1 MTIEDD
7 IAFLE
12 RVPALAILG
21 RDALRILAIGTE
33 NRYVH
38 EGVTLFAEGEQAD
51 GAYVVQEG
59 SFDLVSRDN
68 GTADASV
75 GPGTL
80 IGEVALISETRRPV
94 SAVAR
99 EPSSV
104 VRIPRQLFLKMLES
118 DPDAARAHA
127 RRARGT
133 RQSDGRRIRPRARRA
148 GGRTAAQVN
157 RRGRGRAAASGAE
170 NPGARIR
177 RGDRSRTRQQGL
189 AQRRARERPR
199 GSRSSPMCGMSSP
212 ITTSC

>member
-7 IAFLE
+7 IAFLQ

-38 EGVTLFAEGEQAD
+38 EGVTLFGEGEQAD

-59 SFDLVSRDN
+59 SFDLVKRDN
-68 GTADASV
+68 GAATVV
-75 GPGTL
+75 GPGAL

-104 VRIPRQLFLKMLES
+104 VRIPRQLFLKVLES
-118 DPDAARAHA
+118 DPDAALRMRDALAA
-127 RRARGT
+127 RVN
-133 RQSDGRRIRPRARRA
+133 Q
-148 GGRTAAQVN
+148 TATEFA
-157 RRGRGRAAASGAE
+157 RGRA
-170 NPGARIR
+170 
-177 RGDRSRTRQQGL
+177 GL
-189 AQRRARERPR
+189 AGGVIRK
-199 GSRSSPMCGMSSP
+199 
-212 ITTSC
+212 

>member
-7 IAFLE
+7 IAVLQ

-38 EGVTLFAEGEQAD
+38 EGVTLFGEGEQAD

-59 SFDLVSRDN
+59 SFELVKRDN
-68 GTADASV
+68 GAATVV
-75 GPGTL
+75 GPGAL

-104 VRIPRQLFLKMLES
+104 VRIPRQLFLKVLES
-118 DPDAARAHA
+118 DPDAALRMRDAVAA
-127 RRARGT
+127 RVNQTATEFARV
-133 RQSDGRRIRPRARRA
+133 RA
-148 GGRTAAQVN
+148 GLAGGV
-157 RRGRGRAAASGAE
+157 
-170 NPGARIR
+170 IR
-177 RGDRSRTRQQGL
+177 K
-189 AQRRARERPR
+189 
-199 GSRSSPMCGMSSP
+199 
-212 ITTSC
+212 

>member
-1 MTIEDD
+1 MSIEDD

-12 RVPALAILG
+12 RVPALAVLG

-38 EGVTLFAEGEQAD
+38 EGVTLFGEGEQAD

-59 SFDLVSRDN
+59 SFDLVRRDN
-68 GTADASV
+68 GAATVV
-75 GPGTL
+75 GPGAL

-118 DPDAARAHA
+118 EPDAALRMRDALAA
-127 RRARGT
+127 RVNQTAAEFT
-133 RQSDGRRIRPRARRA
+133 RVRA
-148 GGRTAAQVN
+148 GLAGGV
-157 RRGRGRAAASGAE
+157 
-170 NPGARIR
+170 IR
-177 RGDRSRTRQQGL
+177 K
-189 AQRRARERPR
+189 
-199 GSRSSPMCGMSSP
+199 
-212 ITTSC
+212 